1 MTFEQWFYTLP
12 LRLRSIFRRKQVD
25 QELTDELRDHLE
37 QQIKENLATG
47 MSPEDARYSALRA
60 LGGMTQIEQR
70 CRDARGGSLIENLV
84 QDLRYGLRQLR
95 RNPGFFFLAILCL
108 TVGIGANAAV
118 FSWIEGILFRPYPA
132 VAQQERLLALAG
144 TARGETGPTGISW
157 PDFLDL
163 QRSCT
168 LCDAFFVSKITGS
181 TLNIGE
187 RAEITR
193 GSIVS
198 ANYFDAIGVHPIL
211 GRGFEPGED
220 AGSDA
225 HAVAVISYQLW
236 RNRFKSDPQIVGKVQ
251 RLNNVPHTIIG
262 VAPEGFYGTFVG
274 WAMHFWVPA
283 SMEETFESGGY
294 KLEDRGARWIEAYVR
309 LKPGVARAQAQEEI
323 SAIATRLEAN
333 YPATNRGRGIR
344 LWPLWQTP
352 FNNAG
357 TLLPTLEIMLAV
369 VAFVLLIACANV
381 GNLLLVR
388 SFSRRREMT
397 VRLAIGASRTRLLKQ
412 LLTEGLLLST
422 LGAAWG
428 LLVAYWCRHALVLL
442 FPARSG
448 VAMYLPGEID
458 WRVMTLSAGIC
469 LIATLIVGLVPAL
482 QTRNIDLASTLKAD
496 SSAVVGVR
504 GKAWVRSG
512 LVVFQVCL
520 SFILLVGAALLLQSL
535 QKIRTTSPGFSTTN
549 VVQTGVSVI
558 SAGYDVPRAKTF
570 QEELIARVRALPG
583 VESAAFARVT
593 PLGYGTYS
601 STPIAVD
608 GYQSPPEEQPT
619 VDYNQVSPDYFATL
633 GIPLLSGR
641 EFMRADDENAPL
653 VAIVNQTMAARYWR
667 DQDPIDRRLQVRGRW
682 VRVIGVAADSK
693 YESMRESPKPF
704 FYVPLLQDFVRG
716 PALYIR
722 SAQPLQSI
730 AAALLREVHALDGN
744 LALYETITLQ
754 EQVNRSTSPQLV
766 AVTLVSIL
774 GGLAL
779 LLAAVG
785 LYGVMSYAVAQSI
798 RELGLRMALGA
809 GAATLFRLVI
819 SRGLRLTA
827 GGVLCGATAALVLTR
842 LFGKLL
848 YNVSPIDPLA
858 FASALAVMTIT
869 SVAACLLP
877 AWRATR
883 TDPARVLR
891 D

>member
-1 MTFEQWFYTLP
+1 MTFEWFYTLP
-12 LRLRSIFRRKQVD
+12 LRLRAFFGRKLVD
-25 QELTDELRDHLE
+25 LELEDELRDHLE
-37 QQIKENLATG
+37 QQIKENVAAG
-47 MSPEDARYSALRA
+47 MSPEEARYSALRV
-60 LGGMTQIEQR
+60 LGGMTQIEQQ
-70 CRDARGGSLIENLV
+70 CRDARGGNVIEDLV
-84 QDLRYGLRQLR
+84 QDLRYGLRQLGR
-95 RNPGFFFLAILCL
+95 SPGFSSLAILCL
-108 TVGIGANAAV
+108 TLGIGANTAV

-132 VAQQERLLALAG
+132 VAHQEQLLALAG
-144 TARGETGPTGISW
+144 TARGETGATASSW

-163 QRSCT
+163 QRNCT

-181 TLNIGE
+181 TLNIGDH
-187 RAEITR
+187 AEITT

-198 ANYFDAIGVHPIL
+198 ANYFDAIGVHPML

-220 AGSDA
+220 VGSDA
-225 HAVAVISYQLW
+225 YPVTVISYQLW
-236 RNRFKSDPQIVGKVQ
+236 RDRFKSDPQIVGKTQ

-274 WAMHFWVPA
+274 WAMNFWVPA

-294 KLEDRGARWIEAYVR
+294 KLQDRGARWIEAYVR
-309 LKPGVARAQAQEEI
+309 PKPGVTRAQAQEEI
-323 SAIATRLEAN
+323 SAIATRLENN
-333 YPATNRGRGIR
+333 YSATNRGRGFK

-352 FNNAG
+352 FNNAR
-357 TLLPTLEIMLAV
+357 TLLPTLEIMVAV
-369 VAFVLLIACANV
+369 GAFVLLIACANV
-381 GNLLLVR
+381 GNLLLVK
-388 SFSRRREMT
+388 SFARRHEMT

-412 LLTEGLLLST
+412 LLTEGLILST
-422 LGAAWG
+422 LGAAGG

-442 FPARSG
+442 LPTRSG

-458 WRVMTLSAGIC
+458 WRVMSLSAGIS

-482 QTRNIDLASTLKAD
+482 QTRNIELAGALKVE
-496 SSAVVGVR
+496 SSSVVGAR
-504 GKAWVRSG
+504 GTAWVRSS

-520 SFILLVGAALLLQSL
+520 SFVLLVGAALLLQSL
-535 QKIRTTSPGFSTTN
+535 QKIRTASPGFSTKN
-549 VVQTGVSVI
+549 VVLTGVSLI
-558 SAGYDVPRAKTF
+558 SAGYDVPHAKTF
-570 QEELIARVRALPG
+570 QEELITRVRALNG
-583 VESAAFARVT
+583 VESAAFARMS
-593 PLGYGTYS
+593 PLDYGTYS

-608 GYQSPPEEQPT
+608 GYQPPLEEQPS

-641 EFMRADDENAPL
+641 EFARADDENAAL
-653 VAIVNQTMAARYWR
+653 VAIVNQTMAARYWC
-667 DQDPIDRRLQVRGRW
+667 DQDPIDRRLQVKGRW

-716 PALYIR
+716 PDLYIR

-730 AAALLREVHALDGN
+730 SSALVREVHALDGN
-744 LALYETITLQ
+744 LALYEIITLQ
-754 EQVNRSTSPQLV
+754 EQVDRSTSPQLV

-779 LLAAVG
+779 LLAAIG
-785 LYGVMSYAVAQSI
+785 LYGVMSYAVEQAN

-809 GAATLFRLVI
+809 SAANLFHRVI
-819 SRGLRLTA
+819 SRGLKLTA
-827 GGVLCGATAALVLTR
+827 VGLLCGAAAGLVLTR

-848 YNVSPIDPLA
+848 YNVSPNDPLA
-858 FASALAVMTIT
+858 FASATAAMTII

>member
-1 MTFEQWFYTLP
+1 MTFEQF
-12 LRLRSIFRRKQVD
+12 
-25 QELTDELRDHLE
+25 
-37 QQIKENLATG
+37 EN
-47 MSPEDARYSALRA
+47 P
-60 LGGMTQIEQR
+60 
-70 CRDARGGSLIENLV
+70 V
-84 QDLRYGLRQLR
+84 QDLRYGLRQLWR
-95 RNPGFFFLAILCL
+95 SPGFSSLAILCL
-108 TVGIGANAAV
+108 TLGIGANTAV

-132 VAQQERLLALAG
+132 VAHQERLLALAG
-144 TARGETGPTGISW
+144 TARGETGPTALSW

-187 RAEITR
+187 RAQVTT

-198 ANYFDAIGVHPIL
+198 ANYFDAIGVHPVL

-225 HAVAVISYQLW
+225 HPVTVISYQLW
-236 RNRFKSDPQIVGKVQ
+236 RSRFKSDPQIVGQTQ
-251 RLNNVPHTIIG
+251 RLDNIPHTIIG

-274 WAMHFWVPA
+274 WAMNFWVPA

-309 LKPGVARAQAQEEI
+309 LKPGVTRAQAQDEI
-323 SAIATRLEAN
+323 SAIAARLENN
-333 YPATNRGRGIR
+333 YSATNRGRGIR

-369 VAFVLLIACANV
+369 GAFVLLIACANV

-388 SFSRRREMT
+388 SFARRHEMT
-397 VRLAIGASRTRLLKQ
+397 VRLAIGASRARLLKQ
-412 LLTEGLLLST
+412 LLTEGLILST
-422 LGAAWG
+422 LGAAAG

-442 FPARSG
+442 LPARSG

-458 WRVMTLSAGIC
+458 WRVMSLSAGIC

-482 QTRNIDLASTLKAD
+482 QTRNLDLAGALKAE
-496 SSAVVGVR
+496 SSGVVGAR
-504 GKAWVRSG
+504 GTAWVRSG

-535 QKIRTTSPGFSTTN
+535 QKIRTTNPGFSTNN
-549 VVQTGVSVI
+549 VVQTGVSLV
-558 SAGYDVPRAKTF
+558 SAGYDVPRARTF

-583 VESAAFARVT
+583 VESAAFARMT

-608 GYQSPPEEQPT
+608 GYQPPLEEQPT
-619 VDYNQVSPDYFATL
+619 VDYNQVSADYFSTL

-641 EFMRADDENAPL
+641 EFTRADDENAPL

-667 DQDPIDRRLQVRGRW
+667 DQDPIDRRLHVKGRW

-693 YESMRESPKPF
+693 YESMRENPKPF
-704 FYVPLLQDFVRG
+704 FYVPLLQDFVTG
-716 PALYIR
+716 PVLYIR
-722 SAQPLQSI
+722 SAQPLQSVS
-730 AAALLREVHALDGN
+730 AALLREVHALDGN

-774 GGLAL
+774 GGLTL

-785 LYGVMSYAVAQSI
+785 LYGVMSYSVAQSN

-809 GAATLFRLVI
+809 GAANLFRRVI

-827 GGVLCGATAALVLTR
+827 VGVLCGAVAGLALTR
-842 LFGKLL
+842 LLGRLL
-848 YNVSPIDPLA
+848 YNVSPNDPLA
-858 FASALAVMTIT
+858 FASAVAVMTIA